1 MRALHKPQLLSGRT
15 QLLHN
20 DPKDRFTGCL
30 EHLFSLPHWPRYS
43 FCCIFFPSA
52 STVFSALNAYSQR
65 CHHLGCWA
73 HGCSGALKLDA
84 TSTGP
89 LLTKATPIKKPD
101 TCTQCNAH
109 CWRTGSHSLQTP
121 LKRRLVPV
129 SFWLLQKR
137 SSSPGEAKLTLHVTK
152 QQPHKFPKK
161 PCVNNVWVCLFHLEK
176 NIKNSNLGEKTSRK
190 WHGRNHLFLLW
201 SFRK

>member
-20 DPKDRFTGCL
+20 DPMDRFTSCL
-30 EHLFSLPHWPRYS
+30 EHLFPLPHWPWYS

-89 LLTKATPIKKPD
+89 LLTKATPIKNPD

-129 SFWLLQKR
+129 SLSGCCKRGHHRQERR
-137 SSSPGEAKLTLHVTK
+137 SSLYT
-152 QQPHKFPKK
+152 
-161 PCVNNVWVCLFHLEK
+161 WR
-176 NIKNSNLGEKTSRK
+176 NSNHINSQKSHVWIMFEYVFSIWKK
-190 WHGRNHLFLLW
+190 I
-201 SFRK
+201 